1 MSRVSQS
8 VYTGALA
15 KALGAGSHSCKGRA
29 CTGRPTCRFLM
40 PLSFCRPDLPPHEF
54 TASFHAA
61 ARVTVN
67 TRKGRRCEG
76 RGVPVPQKARG
87 GTQLASSWSS
97 APSSPPAVLQTGKP
111 KPREAAVPSKLQGSK
126 KQQNGG
132 VGFCALFTQK
142 PCWGKSAYGGTMNR
156 EKTELLRSRRW
167 KAEGSTCDGEVSGME
182 GATVTIT
189 AATRQ
194 HLCAVYRLPVIRVA
208 L

>member
-1 MSRVSQS
+1 MSRVSQA

-29 CTGRPTCRFLM
+29 CTGRPTRRFLM
-40 PLSFCRPDLPPHEF
+40 PLSFRRPDLPPHEF

-61 ARVTVN
+61 ARVTVS

-97 APSSPPAVLQTGKP
+97 APSSPPASLQTGKP
-111 KPREAAVPSKLQGSK
+111 KPREAAGPSKLQGSK

-142 PCWGKSAYGGTMNR
+142 PCWEKSAYGGTMNR
-156 EKTELLRSRRW
+156 EKSRAAPIEEVEGRGIHMRW
-167 KAEGSTCDGEVSGME
+167 GGQRNGGRGCNNYSCH
-182 GATVTIT
+182 T
-189 AATRQ
+189 AAFMRC
-194 HLCAVYRLPVIRVA
+194 L
-208 L
+208 